1 MELVSGQK
9 YLYYCGLEKLI
20 RREEASMS
28 SGRKIVII
36 GAGHVGSHCAY
47 ALAIQ
52 GICEEIILLDI
63 DQVKAE
69 SHAMDIAD
77 SVCFLGSSVTVR
89 TGDYEDCKDADMI
102 VISAGVPRLP
112 GQTRLD
118 TLGASL
124 ECMKEI
130 LSHLEKIEIPGII
143 ITISNPADIIADYIR
158 KGTGL
163 PRSRVFGTGTSLDTA
178 RMRRTVGDLCGIDP
192 HSVVG
197 FVLGEHG
204 DSSMIPFSHLTIF
217 GKDYRELK
225 AENPQ
230 RYGGLL
236 EEKILER
243 THLRGMDIINGKG
256 STEFGIGYALAD
268 MAKAVLMNEH
278 RTLPASV
285 LLEGE
290 YGQKGVH
297 AGVPCV
303 IGRDGIEQIIELKLT
318 KEEQRLFDASCDVI
332 RQYMP

>member
-1 MELVSGQK
+1 
-9 YLYYCGLEKLI
+9 
-20 RREEASMS
+20 MS
-28 SGRKIVII
+28 KNRKIVII

-52 GICEEIILLDI
+52 GICEEIVLLDI
-63 DQVKAE
+63 DEVKAK

-77 SVCFLGSSVTVR
+77 SVCFLGSSVTIR
-89 TGDYEDCKDADMI
+89 TGDYEDCKDADII

-118 TLGASL
+118 TLDASI

-130 LSHLEKIEIPGII
+130 LAHLEKIEIPGII

-163 PRSRVFGTGTSLDTA
+163 SKNRVFSTGTSLDTA
-178 RMRRTVGDLCGIDP
+178 RMRRTVGDMCQVDP

-197 FVLGEHG
+197 FVMGEHG

-225 AENPQ
+225 QEDAV
-230 RYGGLL
+230 RYGNIS
-236 EEKILER
+236 EEKVLER

-256 STEFGIGYALAD
+256 STEFGIGYVLAD

-278 RTLPASV
+278 RVLPAST

-290 YGQKGVH
+290 YGQKAVH

-303 IGRDGIEQIIELKLT
+303 IGRNGIEQIIELKLT
-318 KEEQRLFDASCDVI
+318 EEEQKQFDASCDII
-332 RQYMP
+332 RKYMP

>member
-1 MELVSGQK
+1 
-9 YLYYCGLEKLI
+9 
-20 RREEASMS
+20 MS
-28 SGRKIVII
+28 ANRKIVII

-52 GICEEIILLDI
+52 GICEEIVLLDI
-63 DQVKAE
+63 EEVKAE

-77 SVCFLGSSVTVR
+77 SVCFLGNSVTVR
-89 TGDYEDCKDADMI
+89 TGDYKDCEDADII

-118 TLGASL
+118 TLGASI

-130 LSHLEKIEIPGII
+130 LTHLKKIEIQGII

-158 KGTGL
+158 KETGL
-163 PRSRVFGTGTSLDTA
+163 PRNRVFSTGTSLDTA
-178 RMRRTVGDLCGIDP
+178 RMRRTVGDMCKVDP

-197 FVLGEHG
+197 FVMGEHG

-225 AENPQ
+225 QEDSV
-230 RYGGLL
+230 RYGKLS

-256 STEFGIGYALAD
+256 STEFGIGYVLAD
-268 MAKAVLMNEH
+268 MAKTVVMNEH
-278 RTLPASV
+278 RVLPASV

-290 YGQKGVH
+290 YGQTAVH

-303 IGRDGIEQIIELKLT
+303 IGRNGIEQIIELKLT
-318 KEEQRLFDASCDVI
+318 EEEQRQFDASCDII
-332 RQYMP
+332 RKYMP